1 MSAFDLLISDCDGV
15 IVDSEILSKRVL
27 FEALCAYA
35 PAARLGP
42 LLEDTFG
49 LTVPTI
55 VRLVEQ
61 TFDLSIPET
70 FDEDVRRQSEAYVAE
85 AVEPVAGAREA
96 LLGIDMPLAVASN
109 SRRHNV
115 EASLARAGLTER
127 VAGNIFSADMVVSPK
142 PAPDVYLLAAER
154 MGVAPARCLVVE
166 DSPTGVRAALGA
178 GMRVIGFTGASHIPP
193 GHAKTL
199 LDLGVVAVIE
209 HMDRLQETVT
219 RLRG

>member
-1 MSAFDLLISDCDGV
+1 MPAFDLLISDCDGV

-35 PAARLGP
+35 PAARLAP

-85 AVEPVAGAREA
+85 P
-96 LLGIDMPLAVASN
+96 SN
-109 SRRHNV
+109 
-115 EASLARAGLTER
+115 
-127 VAGNIFSADMVVSPK
+127 PC
-142 PAPDVYLLAAER
+142 P
-154 MGVAPARCLVVE
+154 APARRCWASTCRWPWRPTAAATTS
-166 DSPTGVRAALGA
+166 SPRW
-178 GMRVIGFTGASHIPP
+178 P
-193 GHAKTL
+193 GPA
-199 LDLGVVAVIE
+199 
-209 HMDRLQETVT
+209 
-219 RLRG
+219 